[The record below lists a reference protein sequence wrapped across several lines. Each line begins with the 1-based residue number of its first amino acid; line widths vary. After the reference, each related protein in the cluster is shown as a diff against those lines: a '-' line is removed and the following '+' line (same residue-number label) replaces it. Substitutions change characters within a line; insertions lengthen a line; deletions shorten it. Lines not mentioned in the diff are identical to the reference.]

1 MKKKFDHFLE
11 QPALNEFDIM
21 TPVLSIIGKS
31 NSGKTTLIEKLIPVL
46 KSRGYRIGVIKHTHH
61 TIETDSEHKDSRRHQ
76 KAGAETVVIASK
88 DQIALVKQHP
98 SNRLADI
105 EPYFSD
111 MDLIITEGYKS
122 ENRPKI
128 EVIRSATGKRP
139 VFSNT
144 NNTGWIAFVSDL
156 PPDSSLPCFQHNDI
170 EEIADFIDNTFL
182 KTSTDQDSLSDSGPD

>member
-1 MKKKFDHFLE
+1 
-11 QPALNEFDIM
+11 M

-61 TIETDSEHKDSRRHQ
+61 EIQMGSENKDSSRHRN
-76 KAGAETVVIASK
+76 AGAETVVVASR
-88 DQIALVKQHP
+88 DQVVMVKQHP

-105 EPYFSD
+105 EPYFSN

-122 ENRPKI
+122 EDRPKI

-139 VFSNT
+139 VYSD
-144 NNTGWIAFVSDL
+144 NNSRGWIAFVSDM
-156 PPDSSLPCFQHNDI
+156 PADSSLPCFSHDNID
-170 EEIADFIDNTFL
+170 EIADFIENTFL
-182 KTSTDQDSLSDSGPD
+182 KV